1 MSPVFVCYLILSIMN
16 SQFIFQL
23 ILLFVIGDFVLERF
37 LEYLNFTTWSESLPN
52 ELSGI
57 YSEEKY
63 RKSQNYHKSNQR
75 FSLISSS
82 ISFIVLL
89 AILYFEVF
97 ALLDNWVRT
106 FSSNPIIIALLFFGV
121 LGFVMDVLSTP
132 FALYSTFVIEEKY
145 GFNKTNLRTFM
156 LDKLKSWLLVIILG
170 GGLLSLIVWVYIIS
184 GTWFWIIVWAV
195 LAVFMLFMTMFYS
208 SLIVPL
214 FNKQTPLGD
223 GELRSAIED
232 FAQKAGFN
240 LQNIFVIDGSKRSSK
255 ANAYFSGLGPKK
267 RIVLYDT
274 LINDHSVDELVAVL
288 AHEIGHYKKKHTL
301 TGLFVSL
308 AQTGLMLFML
318 SYFISNPVLS
328 QALGSTLASF
338 HLGVLTFGIL
348 YTPISLILGIITNIV
363 SRVNEYSADRYAGE
377 NFKPEAL
384 MLALKKLSVNNL
396 SNLKPHPAYV
406 FFHYSHPPLLKRLAA
421 LQKIK

>member
-1 MSPVFVCYLILSIMN
+1 MN
-16 SQFIFQL
+16 PQFLFQL
-23 ILLFVIGDFVLERF
+23 IILFVVGEFILERF
-37 LEYLNFTTWSESLPN
+37 LEYLNSTSWSDVLPV
-52 ELSGI
+52 ELKDI

-63 RKSQNYHKSNQR
+63 RKSQNYHKDNQR

-89 AILYFEVF
+89 AVLYFEGF
-97 ALLDNWVRT
+97 AVLDNWVRT
-106 FSSNPIIIALLFFGV
+106 FTSNPIILALCFFGI
-121 LGFVMDVLSTP
+121 LGLAMDILSTP
-132 FALYSTFVIEEKY
+132 FSLYSIFIIEEKY
-145 GFNKTNLRTFM
+145 GFNKSTLRTFI
-156 LDKLKSWLLVIILG
+156 LDKLKSWLLAIILG
-170 GGLLSLIVWVYIIS
+170 GGLLSLIVWVYTIS
-184 GTWFWIIVWAV
+184 GAWFWIVVWAV
-195 LAVFMLFMTMFYS
+195 LSIFSLFMTMFYS

-214 FNKQTPLGD
+214 FNKQTPLED

-232 FAQKAGFN
+232 FAKETGFN

-301 TGLFVSL
+301 AGLFVSL
-308 AQTGLMLFML
+308 IQTGLMLFIL
-318 SYFISNPVLS
+318 SYFIGNPILS
-328 QALGSTLASF
+328 QALGSSIASF

-348 YTPISLILGIITNIV
+348 YTPISLLLGIITNVI
-363 SRVNEYSADRYAGE
+363 SRLNEYSADRFAGE
-377 NFKPEAL
+377 NFRSDTL

-406 FFHYSHPPLLKRLAA
+406 FFYYSHPPLLKRLAA
-421 LQKIK
+421 LKKIK

>member
-1 MSPVFVCYLILSIMN
+1 MN
-16 SQFIFQL
+16 PQFLFQL
-23 ILLFVIGDFVLERF
+23 IILFVVGEFILERF
-37 LEYLNFTTWSESLPN
+37 LEYLNSTSWSNVLPV
-52 ELSGI
+52 ELKDI

-63 RKSQNYHKSNQR
+63 RKSQNYHKDNQR

-89 AILYFEVF
+89 AILYYEGFSV
-97 ALLDNWVRT
+97 LDNWVRT
-106 FSSNPIIIALLFFGV
+106 FTSNPIILALCFFGV
-121 LGFVMDVLSTP
+121 LGLAMDILSTP
-132 FALYSTFVIEEKY
+132 FSLYSIFVIEEKY
-145 GFNKTNLRTFM
+145 GFNKSTLRTFI

-170 GGLLSLIVWVYIIS
+170 GGLLSLIVWVYTIS
-184 GTWFWIIVWAV
+184 GAWFWIVVWAV
-195 LAVFMLFMTMFYS
+195 LSIFSLFMTMFYS

-214 FNKQTPLGD
+214 FNKQTPLED
-223 GELRSAIED
+223 VELRLAIEA
-232 FAQKAGFN
+232 FAKNTAFK

-301 TGLFVSL
+301 TALFVSL
-308 AQTGLMLFML
+308 IQTGLMLFIL
-318 SYFISNPVLS
+318 SYFIGNPVLS
-328 QALGSTLASF
+328 QALGSSIASF
-338 HLGVLTFGIL
+338 HLGILTFGIL
-348 YTPISLILGIITNIV
+348 YTPISLLLGIITNMI
-363 SRVNEYSADRYAGE
+363 SRLNEYSADKFAGE
-377 NFKPEAL
+377 NFRPDAL

-406 FFHYSHPPLLKRLAA
+406 FFYYSHPPLLKRLAA
-421 LQKIK
+421 LRKLK

>member
-1 MSPVFVCYLILSIMN
+1 MN
-16 SQFIFQL
+16 PQFLFQL
-23 ILLFVIGDFVLERF
+23 IILFVVGEFILERF
-37 LEYLNFTTWSESLPN
+37 LEYLNSTSWSDVLPV
-52 ELSGI
+52 ELKDI

-63 RKSQNYHKSNQR
+63 RKSQNYHKDNQR

-89 AILYFEVF
+89 AVLYFEGF
-97 ALLDNWVRT
+97 AVLDNWVRT
-106 FSSNPIIIALLFFGV
+106 FTSNPIILALCFFGI
-121 LGFVMDVLSTP
+121 LGLAMDILSTP
-132 FALYSTFVIEEKY
+132 FSLYSIFIIEEKY
-145 GFNKTNLRTFM
+145 GFNKSTLRTFI
-156 LDKLKSWLLVIILG
+156 LDKLKSWLLAIILG
-170 GGLLSLIVWVYIIS
+170 GGLLSLIVWVYTIS
-184 GTWFWIIVWAV
+184 GAWFWIVVWAV
-195 LAVFMLFMTMFYS
+195 LSIFSLFMTMFYS

-214 FNKQTPLGD
+214 FNKQTPLED

-232 FAQKAGFN
+232 FAKETGFN

-301 TGLFVSL
+301 AGLFVSL
-308 AQTGLMLFML
+308 IQTGLMLFIL
-318 SYFISNPVLS
+318 SYFIGNPILS
-328 QALGSTLASF
+328 QALGSSIASF

-348 YTPISLILGIITNIV
+348 YTPISLLLGIITNVI
-363 SRVNEYSADRYAGE
+363 SRLNEYSADRFAGE
-377 NFKPEAL
+377 NFRPDAL

-406 FFHYSHPPLLKRLAA
+406 FFYYSHPPLLKRLAA
-421 LQKIK
+421 LKKIK